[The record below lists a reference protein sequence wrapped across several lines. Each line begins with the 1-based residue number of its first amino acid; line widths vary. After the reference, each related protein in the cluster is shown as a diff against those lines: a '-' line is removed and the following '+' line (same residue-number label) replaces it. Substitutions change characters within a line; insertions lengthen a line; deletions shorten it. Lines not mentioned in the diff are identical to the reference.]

1 MSPLSPAVL
10 PMLVSSLAVY
20 VAAASRGSIGT
31 SLVDSTATNATFDYV
46 IIGGGTA
53 GLVVAARLSENP
65 NVTVAVVEAGIHH
78 IDEPLVDTPEM
89 FGQALGNPAFDWG
102 FTTAPQ
108 EALGGT
114 VMGASRGKMLGGSSG
129 LNFLA
134 WDRGSAKEYDA
145 WHKLGASGWSWD
157 TMLPYF
163 KKSESALLPP
173 EGILPGDERTSE
185 SAFNA
190 SSGRSGPV
198 QTSYNV
204 LYSNLTSPFVE
215 AATSLGIWVNNDPY
229 AGNATGLYNTQSAID
244 RVKDAGRRS
253 YAASTYYSVS
263 KDRPNLTVFLGT
275 QATRINFSRGSRH
288 VGAHLRAESVDVV
301 AVNQTG
307 FSGTLAARRDV
318 ILSAGAIQTPQL
330 LELSGIGGAAILKDI
345 GIETLVDLPG
355 VGENLQDH
363 PLVFQDF
370 ELSGSFSTFDVL
382 RNNATFLSEAQAE
395 YAKNRTGIFAA
406 DISILG
412 FLPLH
417 SAVSSESLATIRRSA
432 YGLLQSP
439 HLSPL
444 QRAQYHIQLGWLHD
458 DDTAHI
464 EILLYAGGGLTKVA
478 PASNKTYVTI
488 NSGVMH
494 PFSRGSVHI
503 NSTNPLDAPIIDP
516 RYLDADV
523 DFHSMLEATK
533 FAHKITKTAPL
544 ADAVAGPH
552 APPANMTSDAGL
564 TAYLKANLSPFW
576 HHAGTAAMVPQKL
589 GGVVD
594 PTTLTVYGTA
604 NLRVVD
610 ASLIP
615 LQFAAH
621 TQATI
626 YAIAERASDII
637 KGARVGGSGHDV

>member
-1 MSPLSPAVL
+1 MTGPHSFAAL
-10 PMLVSSLAVY
+10 PTLALLLAARV
-20 VAAASRGSIGT
+20 VAATAADQTFSSAANGT
-31 SLVDSTATNATFDYV
+31 YDYV
-46 IIGGGTA
+46 IVGGGTA

-134 WDRGSAKEYDA
+134 WDRASAKEYDA
-145 WHKLGASGWSWD
+145 WRKLGASGWSWD
-157 TMLPYF
+157 TLLPYF
-163 KKSESALLPP
+163 KKSESALLPS
-173 EGILPGDERTSE
+173 EGAFPGDGRMSE

-190 SSGRSGPV
+190 SCGRSGPI

-204 LYSNLTSPFVE
+204 LYSNLTSPFIE
-215 AATSLGIWVNNDPY
+215 AAHSLGISVNDNPY
-229 AGNATGLYNTQSAID
+229 MGNATGLYNTQSAID
-244 RVKDAGRRS
+244 RVKDVGRRS

-263 KDRPNLTVFLGT
+263 KDRPNFTVFLST
-275 QATRINFSRGSRH
+275 QATRINFSRSSRYARA
-288 VGAHLRAESVDVV
+288 GLRAESVDVV

-307 FSGTLAARRDV
+307 FSGTLKARRDV

-330 LELSGIGGAAILKDI
+330 LELSGIGGSAVLKDI

-363 PLVFQDF
+363 PLIFQDF
-370 ELSGSFSTFDVL
+370 ELSGSFSTFDIL
-382 RNNATFLSEAQAE
+382 RNDATFLSEAQAE
-395 YAKNRTGIFAA
+395 YAQNRTGIFAA
-406 DISILG
+406 DISVLA

-417 SAVSSESLATIRRSA
+417 LGVSAESQAVIRRSA
-432 YGLLQSP
+432 SELLRSP

-444 QRAQYHIQLGWLHD
+444 QRAQYHIQLGWLRD

-464 EILLYAGGGLTKVA
+464 EILLYAGGGLTKVHPA
-478 PASNKTYVTI
+478 PNKTYVTI

-503 NSTNPLDAPIIDP
+503 NSTNPLAAPIIDP
-516 RYLDADV
+516 KYLDADV
-523 DFHSMLEATK
+523 DFYSMLEATK
-533 FAHKITKTAPL
+533 FAHRITKIAPF

-552 APPANMTSDAGL
+552 APPANMTSDEGL
-564 TAYLKANLSPFW
+564 TTYLKTNLSPFW
-576 HHAGTAAMVPQKL
+576 HHAGTAAMVPREL

-615 LQFAAH
+615 LQFASH

-637 KGARVGGSGHDV
+637 KGARDE